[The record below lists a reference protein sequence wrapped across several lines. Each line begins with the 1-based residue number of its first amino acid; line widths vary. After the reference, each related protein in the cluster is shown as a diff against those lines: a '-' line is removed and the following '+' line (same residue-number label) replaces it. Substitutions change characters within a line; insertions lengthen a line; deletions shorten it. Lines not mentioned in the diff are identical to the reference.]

1 MDALRHQLARLEKAW
16 RWISE
21 RTAARP
27 KPMAV
32 MSPWQIRNLA
42 AIEQRRA
49 PILQARPGILFEQ
62 QSLHNHIVVRRTAD
76 QLLLCYRHTHHRLEE
91 IQSRLSVSEP
101 LALKSEY
108 TQAMLLTLA
117 WQPAPQRVLLI
128 GLGGGRLQMVLHHY
142 LESTTLH
149 TIELDP
155 LVVEVA
161 QRFFGFAVDERQQVI
176 VGDGRTSLRTL
187 SAEAPFD
194 VILLDAYHVSGVP
207 SHLSTCEFYDE
218 VRATLTPTGV
228 VAANLQSGTP
238 LYDAERKTFAA
249 AFSSTMVIP
258 LLAGNV
264 VVIGFNTDRSETSD
278 LQTRA
283 AAAQER
289 YGFDFALPEWAE
301 AAARPAPYR
310 PNAPLLRDAD
320 LSKTH

>member
-1 MDALRHQLARLEKAW
+1 MDALRRHLTRVKNVF
-16 RWISE
+16 RWIVE
-21 RTAARP
+21 RTAAYP
-27 KPMAV
+27 KYTAV
-32 MSPWQIRNLA
+32 MSPWQTHNLV
-42 AIEQRRA
+42 AIERRLA
-49 PILQARPGILFEQ
+49 PILQTRPGILFEQ
-62 QSLHNHIVVRRTAD
+62 QSPHNHIVVRRTAD
-76 QLLLCYRHTHHRLEE
+76 QLLLCYRHTRHRLEE

-108 TQAMLLTLA
+108 TQAMLVTLA

-142 LESTTLH
+142 LEATTLH

-161 QRFFGFAVDERQQVI
+161 QRFFGFATDERQQIV
-176 VGDGRTSLRTL
+176 VGDGRTSLQTL
-187 SAEAPFD
+187 SSEAPFD

-207 SHLSTCEFYDE
+207 SHLSTREFYDE
-218 VRATLTPTGV
+218 CCAALAPTGV

-249 AFSSTMVIP
+249 AFPSTMVIP

-278 LQTRA
+278 LQTHA
-283 AAAQER
+283 AAVQKR

-310 PNAPLLRDAD
+310 ANALLLQDAD
-320 LSKTH
+320 LAKTH